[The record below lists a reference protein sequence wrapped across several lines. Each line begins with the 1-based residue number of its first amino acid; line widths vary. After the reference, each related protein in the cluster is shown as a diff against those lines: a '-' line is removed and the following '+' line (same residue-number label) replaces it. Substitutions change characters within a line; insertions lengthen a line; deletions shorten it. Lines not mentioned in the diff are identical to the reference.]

1 MRYFVAENLYER
13 KALIFK
19 ALANPVRLEVLDM
32 LIDGEKCVCEIQ
44 EKLKKYQQAHISK
57 SLIKL
62 KEAGFIKD
70 RKEGL
75 NVYYS
80 LKICCLGDF
89 FKCLNNILD
98 SDISN

>member
-44 EKLKKYQQAHISK
+44 EKLKK
-57 SLIKL
+57 
-62 KEAGFIKD
+62 
-70 RKEGL
+70 
-75 NVYYS
+75 
-80 LKICCLGDF
+80 
-89 FKCLNNILD
+89 
-98 SDISN
+98 